1 MVRQGSAALAPAD
14 HDLLNPYSGAYDT
27 IGQAFTVGFA
37 SGCRNPSG
45 KHLCPQSG
53 NFPGCGFLDSGDR
66 VPIILWEGVFVVHPV
81 VRVALVGYG
90 YAGRTFHAPLIAATP
105 GIELAAVVSRSPA
118 KVHTDLPAA
127 RVFEGLDQAL
137 ADPDIDLVVIA
148 TPDPLHAPQA
158 HAALDANKHVVIDKP
173 FALTLEDARSVAEHS
188 RQANRLLSVFHNRR
202 WDSDFLTLKSL
213 IASGRLGEIM
223 QFESHFDRFRPE
235 LRDRW
240 RERPGAGIFNDLGPH
255 LIDQA
260 LLLFGMPAA
269 VYADLGIQKYGG
281 LADDYF
287 HVLLRYPRLRVV
299 LHASQL
305 TLDNSLRMAVH
316 GTSGSFIKRGMDPQE
331 QQLKAG
337 GNPSD
342 PEFGV
347 DREPGTLFE
356 VAVCEQGGMP
366 VASIP
371 GNYRQFYAAIRD
383 AIAMGGPG
391 PVPVEEAL
399 KVMQVM
405 AAAKQSYRGRQEA
418 SISQDDEGASD

>member
-1 MVRQGSAALAPAD
+1 M
-14 HDLLNPYSGAYDT
+14 
-27 IGQAFTVGFA
+27 
-37 SGCRNPSG
+37 
-45 KHLCPQSG
+45 
-53 NFPGCGFLDSGDR
+53 
-66 VPIILWEGVFVVHPV
+66 VHPV

-105 GIELAAVVSRSPA
+105 GIELAAVVSTRPA

-148 TPDPLHAPQA
+148 TPDPLHVPQA

-202 WDSDFLTLKSL
+202 WDSDFLTLRSL

-287 HVLLRYPRLRVV
+287 HILLRYPRLRVV

-337 GNPSD
+337 GNPSC

-356 VAVCEQGGMP
+356 VAECEQGGMP

-371 GNYRQFYAAIRD
+371 GDYRQFYAAIRD

-399 KVMQVM
+399 NVMQVM
-405 AAAKQSYRGRQEA
+405 AAAKQSHRGRHEV
-418 SISQDDEGASD
+418 SI